1 MIALFPLAL
10 AADPVTAEQGALAA
24 VGDTI
29 DGATVSSVITHPD
42 FERYTLD
49 KEGATLVVELTLADP
64 VHTGLCAAGGLALF
78 PRPDLVGGELA
89 SVDAGAW
96 CARLDDVAGS
106 RKIGR
111 IADSPG
117 APMLPQPAAESR
129 TLRWALGLAA
139 TFGLALGFWA
149 MRAAWRGAVLA
160 GLGALAVRLL
170 AVEPGT
176 FNGAGAQFEKLLLA
190 WGELRGSP
198 YGPGYALA
206 SLPSTMIL
214 GDTSFAIFTSN
225 LVYSCITVVFVY
237 VLVARESASRW
248 AAGAA
253 ALSLSLAT
261 PALLLSRS
269 ESMHVPGVAM
279 AVLACLLA
287 AETRRAERL
296 GLATA
301 LGLGSGAAAWVA
313 SWIRPDLLVAVP
325 AAMAFALGRRGVPA
339 LLGLCMAAA
348 GRAASLDGGGGELL
362 RPEAYVQVATWV
374 EGLRPR
380 WGFPGESGGFALL
393 SATGFTSP
401 AWWLLAAL
409 GFLARPHREA
419 GWRWLPWLLLGTLP
433 FVPKAWP
440 LADAIRLQYFGHVA
454 LAGLVGLGAG
464 PLRGRGIF
472 LAGILLLP
480 WLGRVQP
487 RWATHEEWRFLER
500 TVPDLPAGSVVQS
513 AAYGHRNESFRR
525 VMATLGSARWVESGE
540 ADIVYR
546 GIGEPPPGGVPIA
559 EYSFEHDGDLDIQLP
574 SRMVTL
580 GFYSVRPTASTGHDS
595 TAN

>member
-10 AADPVTAEQGALAA
+10 AVDPVLAERGALAA
-24 VGDTI
+24 VGEVV
-29 DGATVSSVITHPD
+29 DGATVATVTTHPE
-42 FERYTLD
+42 FERYTLE
-49 KEGATLVVELTLADP
+49 KGGGTLVVELTLADP
-64 VHTGLCAAGGLALF
+64 VHSGLCAKDGLALF
-78 PRPDLVGGELA
+78 PRPDLVSGELA
-89 SVDAGAW
+89 DIDLAAW
-96 CARLDDVAGS
+96 CARLGDVAS
-106 RKIGR
+106 SKQIAR
-111 IADSPG
+111 IAATPG
-117 APMLPQPAAESR
+117 APLAATPGPESSTLP
-129 TLRWALGLAA
+129 WALGLAA
-139 TFGLALGFWA
+139 ILVIGLATWSA
-149 MRAAWRGAVLA
+149 RSAWRGALLA
-160 GLGALAVRLL
+160 GLGALAVRL
-170 AVEPGT
+170 ACVEPGT

-198 YGPGYALA
+198 YGPGYAVA
-206 SLPSTMIL
+206 SLPMRL
-214 GDTSFAIFTSN
+214 ALADTPDAIFTSN
-225 LVYSCITVVFVY
+225 LIYSCITVVFLY
-237 VLVARESASRW
+237 VLVLRETSSRW
-248 AAGAA
+248 AGAGAA
-253 ALSLSLAT
+253 VSLALAT

-269 ESMHVPGVAM
+269 EAMHVPGVAM

-287 AETRRAERL
+287 AEARRAEKL
-296 GLATA
+296 GVGAL

-325 AAMAFALGRRGVPA
+325 AAMAFALGRRGWPA
-339 LLGLCMAAA
+339 LLGLAMAAA
-348 GRAASLDGGGGELL
+348 ARVAALDGGGGELL
-362 RPEAYVQVATWV
+362 RPEAYVQLPTWV

-380 WGFPGESGGFALL
+380 WGVPEQSGGFALI

-409 GFLARPHREA
+409 GLVSRPHRES

-440 LADAIRLQYFGHVA
+440 LADAIRLQYVGHVA

-464 PLRGRGIF
+464 PLRWRGLF
-472 LAGILLLP
+472 LAAILLLP
-480 WLGRVQP
+480 GLGRLQP

-500 TVPDLPAGSVVQS
+500 TVPELPAGSVVQS

-525 VMATLGSARWVESGE
+525 AMATLGPARWVESGE

-546 GIGEPPPGGVPIA
+546 GIGEPPPGGVPLV
-559 EYSFEHDGDLDIQLP
+559 EFSFEHEGDLDVQLP

-580 GFYSVRPTASTGHDS
+580 GFYSVRPTASTGQDS